1 MIGLVAS
8 STMFAQQSLQ
18 YDVWH
23 VHSRST
29 RVSHPRAAGT
39 LTLTDS
45 GVSFQE
51 QYKAGKTPKH
61 PHAWHWD
68 YQDIEQLKVEPKALT
83 VVTYKSNKWKLGA
96 HQAYHFD
103 LASEQTFNKAAAFL
117 KQRLDQ
123 RFVAV
128 VSDDASSFL
137 WEIPAKH
144 RMRLGG
150 DEGVLQVGTSEIV
163 YKSAKQGESR
173 TWRYEDIDNIARN
186 GPFDLMITTFE
197 RARLDYGSRKQFNF
211 ELKRPL
217 DEARYNDLWLRLNQ
231 SKGLKVLSSYREDP

>member
-1 MIGLVAS
+1 MIGLLTS
-8 STMFAQQSLQ
+8 STVFAQQNLK

-23 VHSRST
+23 VHSRSA
-29 RVSHPRAAGT
+29 RVSRPRAPGT

-83 VVTYKSNKWKLGA
+83 VLTYKSNKWKLGA
-96 HQAYHFD
+96 DQAYHFE
-103 LASEQTFNKAAAFL
+103 LASEQTFEGAAAFL
-117 KQRLDQ
+117 KHRLDQ

-128 VSDDASSFL
+128 VSDDSSSFL
-137 WEIPAKH
+137 WEMPAKH
-144 RMRLGG
+144 RLRFGG
-150 DEGVLQVGTSEIV
+150 DEGLLQVGTSEIV
-163 YKSAKQGESR
+163 YKSAKKGESR
-173 TWRYEDIDNIARN
+173 TWRYEDIDNIASN
-186 GPFDLMITTFE
+186 GPFDLTITTFE

-211 ELKRPL
+211 ELKRRL
-217 DEARYNDLWLRLNQ
+217 EEARYDDLWLRLNR
-231 SKGLKVLSSYREDP
+231 SKGLQLLTSHKE